1 MPVINP
7 FKVGDRVQWARRN
20 EYPSDTEPAWVKGI
34 YTVTSISSNG
44 SIMTVTKPG
53 PECSC
58 GDGSCYKL
66 AKRFSLKEVLKEM
79 LK

>member
-7 FKVGDRVQWARRN
+7 FKVGDRVQWAGGN
-20 EYPSDTEPAWVKGI
+20 KYPSGKVPAWVKGI
-34 YTVTSISSNG
+34 YTITRIDKSGVMS
-44 SIMTVTKPG
+44 VTKPG

-66 AKRFSLKEVLKEM
+66 AKRFSLKEVIKEM
-79 LK
+79 AK